1 MGKGKFLKA
10 AAAIAAIGGVC
21 YVFRDKI
28 KNSTVYQSL
37 DVDDKVEKVKSTIKE
52 KMPVKDESDRDYFSL
67 DDTDASSDNADAA
80 SESSAKETENAD
92 AASESSVNGTENAGA
107 SSEDSDKTQDAGSSS
122 ASDEEAVTMSDEVS
136 DVTAMVDDLISD
148 IPGMNKDTASTVSDD
163 SPILYENEGLSDVS
177 EDLDVIEEQDKLDL

>member
-52 KMPVKDESDRDYFSL
+52 KMPVKDEADRDYFSL
-67 DDTDASSDNADAA
+67 DDTDGSSDNADAA
-80 SESSAKETENAD
+80 SESSAKETENA
-92 AASESSVNGTENAGA
+92 GA
-107 SSEDSDKTQDAGSSS
+107 SSEDSDKTQDTGSSS
-122 ASDEEAVTMSDEVS
+122 ASAEEAATMSDEVS

-148 IPGMNKDTASTVSDD
+148 IPGMSQDTASTASDD
-163 SPILYENEGLSDVS
+163 SPILYENEGLSGVS